1 VYKNYTLSIK
11 HSGVTGAR
19 WQLILK
25 WFVKKNSAM
34 ILIGVIIF
42 FDWDYFWSLDYLEP
56 DFSVKSKQTSCYLLL
71 STHLILN
78 FLVCACPFWKSLLK
92 KKKSLLFS
100 AYLKFLLLEHF
111 LSHNIEQSPTH
122 FFSKGKIIHT
132 YFRLRRS
139 WGLCLTVNNHTNWPD
154 VTSGLRTANLSHR
167 EYSTHF

>member
-1 VYKNYTLSIK
+1 
-11 HSGVTGAR
+11 
-19 WQLILK
+19 
-25 WFVKKNSAM
+25 M

-56 DFSVKSKQTSCYLLL
+56 YFSSLKQTNLML
-71 STHLILN
+71 SIIKYTSHPQFSGMCL
-78 FLVCACPFWKSLLK
+78 PLLK
-92 KKKSLLFS
+92 IIAKEKKKSLLFS

-122 FFSKGKIIHT
+122 FFCKGKIIHT

-167 EYSTHF
+167 EYGTHF